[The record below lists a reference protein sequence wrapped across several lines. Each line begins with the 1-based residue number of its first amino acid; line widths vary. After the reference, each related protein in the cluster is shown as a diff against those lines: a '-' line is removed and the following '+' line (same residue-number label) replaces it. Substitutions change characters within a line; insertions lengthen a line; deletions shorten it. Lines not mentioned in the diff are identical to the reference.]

1 MTSKFPNRDQIVG
14 LDGGSAVTPSE
25 GTAPATDFCADG
37 FCNKNKFLAYEKPV
51 LIAYGD
57 VRDVTLGPTAGFGES
72 GCTLDRRPGNP
83 VSCP

>member
-1 MTSKFPNRDQIVG
+1 MTSKIPNGDRIARLG
-14 LDGGSAVTPSE
+14 GGSAVTPSE
-25 GTAPATDFCADG
+25 GTASATGIRADG
-37 FCNKNKFLAYEKPV
+37 FCNKNNFLAYEKPV

-83 VSCP
+83 VDCP